1 MKVQFML
8 KKMFRSQNKDSVE
21 SLSEDKKRAITG
33 WCMYDWA
40 NSAFFTSAGTAIFPI
55 YFVVA
60 FQATFGSRTEIFGIT
75 FTGSSLWALGVSMSA
90 LFVALS
96 SPILGAIADTKP
108 LKKTFLKYYMIIGVI
123 FTIISFFSVY
133 VANSWAWLIGCY
145 FIANIGAAGANV
157 FYNSLLPSLAPSKYA
172 SEISTKGYAYGYV
185 GGGLLL
191 LFHLILIQGASIYL
205 EDSAVDLVTRLCIV
219 SVGVWWFGW
228 SIWTLK
234 TVPEPE
240 IENETKANSLS
251 EVVFSAFSRLKQT
264 FSEIRKFKYLFTFL
278 IAFYIFN
285 DGVQTVLSVAG
296 AYGADV
302 LGVELLFNMI
312 TILIVQFV
320 AAPGSILFGWLANKF
335 GTKEALVLALS
346 GWILIIIFVLG
357 FAPLKLTKDSDYDY
371 QFSYNQ
377 GTTKYDLMSS
387 PEFSSTEENIDIIS
401 WESNFHLEQGTSLD
415 LNQLNLFI
423 NSVSNEPTSAFS
435 VVVLGGTLDSTK
447 IVSQNHSSSLSDGW
461 IDVWPKLLRDKLW
474 QPLNIHIGFQW
485 MLMGLFSGLVLGGS
499 QALARACFSMMTPL
513 KKSAEFFGFY
523 AFTMKASSVIGPLIY
538 VIAVN
543 SSNQKLGVMIIWGL
557 IVVGTIYL
565 STINVQQGALVAEE
579 ENKK

>member
-1 MKVQFML
+1 
-8 KKMFRSQNKDSVE
+8 MFRNLFKNKDSLE
-21 SLSEDKKRAITG
+21 SLDPEKRKAITG

-60 FQATFGSRTEIFGIT
+60 FQATFGSRTEFLGIT

-108 LKKTFLKYYMIIGVI
+108 LKKTFLKYYMIIGSL

-172 SEISTKGYAYGYV
+172 SEISTKGYAYGYI

-191 LFHLILIQGASIYL
+191 LVHLIFIQGASIYL
-205 EDSAVDLVTRLCIV
+205 DDSAVDLVTRLCIV
-219 SVGVWWFGW
+219 SVGIWWFGW

-240 IENETKANSLS
+240 IENNLQNESFSKIIL
-251 EVVFSAFSRLKQT
+251 SAFSRLRQT

-302 LGVELLFNMI
+302 LGVQLIFNMI
-312 TILIVQFV
+312 TILIIQFV
-320 AAPGSILFGWLANKF
+320 AAPGSILFGWLADKY
-335 GTKEALVLALS
+335 GTKEALVIALT
-346 GWILIIIFVLG
+346 GWIVIIVFVLG
-357 FAPLKLTKDSDYDY
+357 FAPLKLTNDKDYDY
-371 QFSYNQ
+371 QFAFDSNSNNYE
-377 GTTKYDLMSS
+377 LISS
-387 PEFSSTEENIDIIS
+387 IEFSSTEENIDVIN
-401 WESNFHLEQGTSLD
+401 WEEKFHKLQGQKVSEKELKK
-415 LNQLNLFI
+415 FI
-423 NSVSNEPTSAFS
+423 NIVQNEPTSSYS
-435 VVVLGGTLDSTK
+435 VVVTGGQLDSSRIISK
-447 IVSQNHSSSLSDGW
+447 NHASSLSDGW
-461 IDVWPKLLRDKLW
+461 IDAWPAFLRDVLW
-474 QPLNIHIGFQW
+474 QPLNIQIGFQW
-485 MLMGLFSGLVLGGS
+485 MTLGLLSGLVLGGS
-499 QALARACFSMMTPL
+499 QALARACFSMMTPV

-543 SSNQKLGVMIIWGL
+543 TSNQKLGVLIIWAL
-557 IVVGTIYL
+557 IVIGTIYL
-565 STINVQQGALVAEE
+565 STIDVRKGALVADE

>member
-1 MKVQFML
+1 ML
-8 KKMFRSQNKDSVE
+8 KNLLSSKNKDSIS
-21 SLSEDKKRAITG
+21 SLPDDKKRAITG

-55 YFVVA
+55 YFVIA
-60 FQATFGSRTEIFGIT
+60 FQATFGSRTEILGIT

-90 LFVALS
+90 LFVALT

-108 LKKTFLKYYMIIGVI
+108 LKKTFLKYYMIMGSL

-133 VANSWAWLIGCY
+133 FANSWAWLIGCY
-145 FIANIGAAGANV
+145 FIANVGAAGANV

-205 EDSAVDLVTRLCIV
+205 DESAVDLVTRFCIV

-234 TVPEPE
+234 TVPEPLIDNE
-240 IENETKANSLS
+240 IKASSFSETIIT
-251 EVVFSAFSRLKQT
+251 AFSRLKQT

-302 LGVELLFNMI
+302 LGVDLLFNMI

-320 AAPGSILFGWLANKF
+320 AAPGSTLFGWLAYKL
-335 GTKEALVLALS
+335 GTKEALVIALS
-346 GWILIIIFVLG
+346 GWIVIIVFVLG
-357 FAPLKLTKDSDYDY
+357 FAPLKLTNNSDYDY
-371 QFSYNQ
+371 QFTYNQ
-377 GTTKYDLMSS
+377 NTKEYDLISS
-387 PEFSSTEENIDIIS
+387 IEFSSTEENIDVIS
-401 WESNFHLEQGTSLD
+401 WEKNFHISEGESLSND
-415 LNQLNLFI
+415 KLSQFI
-423 NSVSNEPTSAFS
+423 NIISEEPTSSFS
-435 VVVLGGTLDSTK
+435 VVITGGELDSTK
-447 IVSQNHSSSLSDGW
+447 VVSKNHSSSLSDSW
-461 IDVWPKLLRDKLW
+461 IDVWPKILRDSLW
-474 QPLNIHIGFQW
+474 QPLNIQIGFQW

-499 QALARACFSMMTPL
+499 QALARSCFSMMTPI

-523 AFTMKASSVIGPLIY
+523 AFTMKASSVIGPIIY

-543 SSNQKLGVMIIWGL
+543 SSNQKLGVLIIWGL

-565 STINVQQGALVAEE
+565 STVNVQKGALVAEE

>member
-1 MKVQFML
+1 ML

-60 FQATFGSRTEIFGIT
+60 FQATFGSRTDIFGIT

-251 EVVFSAFSRLKQT
+251 EVVFSAFSRLKET

-435 VVVLGGTLDSTK
+435 VVVLGGNLDSTK

>member
-1 MKVQFML
+1 
-8 KKMFRSQNKDSVE
+8 MFRNLFKNNNKDSLE
-21 SLSEDKKRAITG
+21 SLDPEKRKAITG

-60 FQATFGSRTEIFGIT
+60 FQATFGSRTEFLGIT

-108 LKKTFLKYYMIIGVI
+108 LKKTFLKYYMIIGSL
-123 FTIISFFSVY
+123 FTIVSFFSVY

-145 FIANIGAAGANV
+145 FIANVGAAGANV

-191 LFHLILIQGASIYL
+191 LVHLIFIQGASIYL
-205 EDSAVDLVTRLCIV
+205 DDSAVDLVTRLCIV
-219 SVGVWWFGW
+219 SVGIWWFGW

-240 IENETKANSLS
+240 IENNLQNESFSKIIL
-251 EVVFSAFSRLKQT
+251 SAFSRLRQT

-302 LGVELLFNMI
+302 LGVQLIFNMI
-312 TILIVQFV
+312 TILIIQFV
-320 AAPGSILFGWLANKF
+320 AAPGSILFGWLADKY
-335 GTKEALVLALS
+335 GTKEALVIALT
-346 GWILIIIFVLG
+346 GWIIIIVFVLG
-357 FAPLKLTKDSDYDY
+357 FAPLKLTNDKDYDY
-371 QFSYNQ
+371 QFAF
-377 GTTKYDLMSS
+377 DSS
-387 PEFSSTEENIDIIS
+387 SNNYELISSIEFSSTEENIDVIN
-401 WESNFHLEQGTSLD
+401 WEEKFHKLQGQKVSEEELKK
-415 LNQLNLFI
+415 FI
-423 NSVSNEPTSAFS
+423 NIVQNEPSSSYS
-435 VVVLGGTLDSTK
+435 VVVTGGQLDSSRIISK
-447 IVSQNHSSSLSDGW
+447 NHASSLSDGW
-461 IDVWPKLLRDKLW
+461 IDAWPAFLRDVLW
-474 QPLNIHIGFQW
+474 QPLNIQIGFQW
-485 MLMGLFSGLVLGGS
+485 MTLGLLSGLVLGGS
-499 QALARACFSMMTPL
+499 QALARACFSMMTPV

-543 SSNQKLGVMIIWGL
+543 TSNQKLGVLIIWAL
-557 IVVGTIYL
+557 IVIGTIYL
-565 STINVQQGALVAEE
+565 STIDVRKGALVADE

>member
-1 MKVQFML
+1 
-8 KKMFRSQNKDSVE
+8 MFRNLFKNNNKDSLE
-21 SLSEDKKRAITG
+21 SLDPEKRKAITG

-60 FQATFGSRTEIFGIT
+60 FQATFGSRTEFLGIT

-108 LKKTFLKYYMIIGVI
+108 LKKTFLKYYMIIGSL
-123 FTIISFFSVY
+123 FTIVSFFSVY

-145 FIANIGAAGANV
+145 FIANVGAAGANV

-191 LFHLILIQGASIYL
+191 LVHLIFIQGASIYL
-205 EDSAVDLVTRLCIV
+205 DDSAVDLVTRLCIV
-219 SVGVWWFGW
+219 SVGIWWFGW

-240 IENETKANSLS
+240 IENNLQNESFSKIIL
-251 EVVFSAFSRLKQT
+251 SAFSRLRQT

-302 LGVELLFNMI
+302 LGVQLIFNMI
-312 TILIVQFV
+312 TILIIQFV
-320 AAPGSILFGWLANKF
+320 AAPGSILFGWLADKY
-335 GTKEALVLALS
+335 GTKEALVIALT
-346 GWILIIIFVLG
+346 GWIVIIVFVLG
-357 FAPLKLTKDSDYDY
+357 FAPLKLTNDKDYDY
-371 QFSYNQ
+371 QFAFDSNSNNYE
-377 GTTKYDLMSS
+377 LISS
-387 PEFSSTEENIDIIS
+387 IEFSSTEENIDVIN
-401 WESNFHLEQGTSLD
+401 WEEKFHKLQGQKVSEEELKK
-415 LNQLNLFI
+415 FI
-423 NSVSNEPTSAFS
+423 NIVQNEPSSSYS
-435 VVVLGGTLDSTK
+435 VVVTGGQLDSSRIISK
-447 IVSQNHSSSLSDGW
+447 NHASSLSDGW
-461 IDVWPKLLRDKLW
+461 IDAWPTFLRDVLW
-474 QPLNIHIGFQW
+474 QPLNIQIGFQW
-485 MLMGLFSGLVLGGS
+485 MTLGLLSGLVLGGS
-499 QALARACFSMMTPL
+499 QALARACFSMMTPV

-543 SSNQKLGVMIIWGL
+543 TSNQKLGVLIIWAL
-557 IVVGTIYL
+557 IVIGTIYL
-565 STINVQQGALVAEE
+565 STIDVRKGALVADE

>member
-1 MKVQFML
+1 
-8 KKMFRSQNKDSVE
+8 MFRNLFKNKNKDSLE
-21 SLSEDKKRAITG
+21 SLDPEKRKAITG

-60 FQATFGSRTEIFGIT
+60 FQATFGSRTEFLGIT

-108 LKKTFLKYYMIIGVI
+108 LKKTFLKYYMIIGSL

-145 FIANIGAAGANV
+145 FIANVGAAGANV

-172 SEISTKGYAYGYV
+172 SEISTKGYAYGYI

-191 LFHLILIQGASIYL
+191 LVHLIFIQGASIYL
-205 EDSAVDLVTRLCIV
+205 DDSAVDLVTRLCIV
-219 SVGVWWFGW
+219 SVGIWWFGW

-240 IENETKANSLS
+240 IENNLQNESFSKIIL
-251 EVVFSAFSRLKQT
+251 SAFSRLRQT

-302 LGVELLFNMI
+302 LGVQLIFNMI
-312 TILIVQFV
+312 TILIIQFV
-320 AAPGSILFGWLANKF
+320 AAPGSILFGWLADKY
-335 GTKEALVLALS
+335 GTKEALVIALT
-346 GWILIIIFVLG
+346 GWIIIIVFVLG
-357 FAPLKLTKDSDYDY
+357 FAPLKLTNDKDYDY
-371 QFSYNQ
+371 QFA
-377 GTTKYDLMSS
+377 YDSNSNNYELISS
-387 PEFSSTEENIDIIS
+387 IEFSSTEENIDVIN
-401 WESNFHLEQGTSLD
+401 WEEKFHKLQGQKVSEEE
-415 LNQLNLFI
+415 LNRFI
-423 NSVSNEPTSAFS
+423 NIVQNEPSSSYS
-435 VVVLGGTLDSTK
+435 VVVTGGQLDSTRIISK
-447 IVSQNHSSSLSDGW
+447 NHASSLSDGW
-461 IDVWPKLLRDKLW
+461 IDAWPAFLRDVLW
-474 QPLNIHIGFQW
+474 QPLNIQIGFQW
-485 MLMGLFSGLVLGGS
+485 MTLGLLSGLVLGGS
-499 QALARACFSMMTPL
+499 QALARACFSMMTPV

-543 SSNQKLGVMIIWGL
+543 TSNQKLGVLIIWAL
-557 IVVGTIYL
+557 IVIGTIYL
-565 STINVQQGALVAEE
+565 STIDVRKGALVADE

>member
-1 MKVQFML
+1 
-8 KKMFRSQNKDSVE
+8 MFRNLFKNKNKDSLE
-21 SLSEDKKRAITG
+21 SLDPEKRKAITG

-60 FQATFGSRTEIFGIT
+60 FQATFGSRAEFLGIT

-108 LKKTFLKYYMIIGVI
+108 LKKTFLKYYMIIGSL

-145 FIANIGAAGANV
+145 FIANVGAAGANV

-172 SEISTKGYAYGYV
+172 SEISTKGYAYGYI

-191 LFHLILIQGASIYL
+191 LVHLIFIQGASIYL
-205 EDSAVDLVTRLCIV
+205 DDSAVDLVTRLCIV
-219 SVGVWWFGW
+219 SVGIWWFGW

-240 IENETKANSLS
+240 IENNLQNESFSKIIL
-251 EVVFSAFSRLKQT
+251 SAFSRLRQT

-302 LGVELLFNMI
+302 LGVQLIFNMI
-312 TILIVQFV
+312 TILIIQFV
-320 AAPGSILFGWLANKF
+320 AAPGSILFGWLADKY
-335 GTKEALVLALS
+335 GTKEALVIALT
-346 GWILIIIFVLG
+346 GWIIIIIFVLG
-357 FAPLKLTKDSDYDY
+357 FAPLKLTNDKDYDY
-371 QFSYNQ
+371 QFAF
-377 GTTKYDLMSS
+377 DSS
-387 PEFSSTEENIDIIS
+387 SNNYELISSIEFSSTEENIDVIN
-401 WESNFHLEQGTSLD
+401 WEEKFHKLQGQKVSEEELKR
-415 LNQLNLFI
+415 FI
-423 NSVSNEPTSAFS
+423 NIVQNEPSSSYS
-435 VVVLGGTLDSTK
+435 VVVTGGQLDSTRIISK
-447 IVSQNHSSSLSDGW
+447 NHASSLSDGW
-461 IDVWPKLLRDKLW
+461 IDAWPAFLRDVLW
-474 QPLNIHIGFQW
+474 QPLNIQIGFQW
-485 MLMGLFSGLVLGGS
+485 MTLGLLSGLVLGGS
-499 QALARACFSMMTPL
+499 QALARACFSMMTPV

-543 SSNQKLGVMIIWGL
+543 TSNQKLGVLIIWAL
-557 IVVGTIYL
+557 IVIGTIYL
-565 STINVQQGALVAEE
+565 STIDVRKGALVADE

>member
-1 MKVQFML
+1 
-8 KKMFRSQNKDSVE
+8 MFRNLFKNKNKDSIE
-21 SLSEDKKRAITG
+21 SLDPEKRKAITG

-60 FQATFGSRTEIFGIT
+60 FQATFGSRTEFLGIT

-108 LKKTFLKYYMIIGVI
+108 LKKTFLKYYMIIGSL

-145 FIANIGAAGANV
+145 FIANVGAAGANV

-172 SEISTKGYAYGYV
+172 SEISTKGYAYGYI

-191 LFHLILIQGASIYL
+191 LVHLIFIQGASIYL
-205 EDSAVDLVTRLCIV
+205 DDSAVDLVTRLCIV
-219 SVGVWWFGW
+219 SVGIWWFGW

-240 IENETKANSLS
+240 IENNLQNESFSKIIL
-251 EVVFSAFSRLKQT
+251 SAFSRLRQT

-302 LGVELLFNMI
+302 LGVQLIFNMI
-312 TILIVQFV
+312 TILIIQFV
-320 AAPGSILFGWLANKF
+320 AAPGSILFGWLADKY
-335 GTKEALVLALS
+335 GTKEALVIALT
-346 GWILIIIFVLG
+346 GWIVIIVFVLG
-357 FAPLKLTKDSDYDY
+357 FAPLKLTNDNDYDY
-371 QFSYNQ
+371 QFAFDSNSNSYE
-377 GTTKYDLMSS
+377 LISS
-387 PEFSSTEENIDIIS
+387 IEFSSTEENIDVIN
-401 WESNFHLEQGTSLD
+401 WEEKFHKLQGQKVSEEE
-415 LNQLNLFI
+415 LNRFI
-423 NSVSNEPTSAFS
+423 NIVQNEPSSSYS
-435 VVVLGGTLDSTK
+435 VVVTGGQLDSTRIISK
-447 IVSQNHSSSLSDGW
+447 NHASSLSDGW
-461 IDVWPKLLRDKLW
+461 IDAWPAFLRDVLW
-474 QPLNIHIGFQW
+474 QPLNIQIGFQW
-485 MLMGLFSGLVLGGS
+485 MTLGLLSGLVLGGS
-499 QALARACFSMMTPL
+499 QALARACFSMMTPV

-543 SSNQKLGVMIIWGL
+543 TSNQKLGVLIIWAL
-557 IVVGTIYL
+557 IVIGTIYL
-565 STINVQQGALVAEE
+565 STIDVRKGALVADE

>member
-1 MKVQFML
+1 
-8 KKMFRSQNKDSVE
+8 MFRNLFKNNNKDSLE
-21 SLSEDKKRAITG
+21 SLDPEKRKAITG

-60 FQATFGSRTEIFGIT
+60 FQATFGSRTEFLGIT

-108 LKKTFLKYYMIIGVI
+108 LKKTFLKYYMIIGSL

-145 FIANIGAAGANV
+145 FIANGGAAGANV
-157 FYNSLLPSLAPSKYA
+157 FYNSLLPSLAPIKYA
-172 SEISTKGYAYGYV
+172 SEISTKGYAYGYI

-191 LFHLILIQGASIYL
+191 LVHLIFIQGASIYL
-205 EDSAVDLVTRLCIV
+205 DDSAVDLVTRLCIV
-219 SVGVWWFGW
+219 SVGIWWFGW

-240 IENETKANSLS
+240 IENNLQNESFSKIIL
-251 EVVFSAFSRLKQT
+251 SAFSRLRQT

-302 LGVELLFNMI
+302 LGVQLIFNMI
-312 TILIVQFV
+312 TILIIQFV
-320 AAPGSILFGWLANKF
+320 AAPGSILFGWLADKY
-335 GTKEALVLALS
+335 GTKEALVIALT
-346 GWILIIIFVLG
+346 GWIVIIVFVLG
-357 FAPLKLTKDSDYDY
+357 FAPLKLTNDKDYDY
-371 QFSYNQ
+371 QFAFDSNSNNYE
-377 GTTKYDLMSS
+377 LISS
-387 PEFSSTEENIDIIS
+387 IEFSSTEENIDVIN
-401 WESNFHLEQGTSLD
+401 WEEKFHKLQGQKVSEEELKK
-415 LNQLNLFI
+415 FI
-423 NSVSNEPTSAFS
+423 NIVQNEPSSSYS
-435 VVVLGGTLDSTK
+435 VVVTGGQLDSSRIISK
-447 IVSQNHSSSLSDGW
+447 NHASSLSDGW
-461 IDVWPKLLRDKLW
+461 IDAWPAFLRDVLW
-474 QPLNIHIGFQW
+474 QPLNIQIGFQW
-485 MLMGLFSGLVLGGS
+485 MTLGLLSGLVLGGS
-499 QALARACFSMMTPL
+499 QALARACFSMMTPV

-543 SSNQKLGVMIIWGL
+543 TSNQKLGVLIIWAL
-557 IVVGTIYL
+557 IVIGTIYL
-565 STINVQQGALVAEE
+565 STIDVRKGALVADE

>member
-1 MKVQFML
+1 
-8 KKMFRSQNKDSVE
+8 MFRNLFKNKNKDSLE
-21 SLSEDKKRAITG
+21 YLDPEKRKAITG

-60 FQATFGSRTEIFGIT
+60 FQATFGSRTEFLGIT

-108 LKKTFLKYYMIIGVI
+108 LKKTFLKYYMIIGSL

-145 FIANIGAAGANV
+145 FIANVGAAGANV

-191 LFHLILIQGASIYL
+191 LVHLIFIQGASIYL
-205 EDSAVDLVTRLCIV
+205 DDSAVDLVTRLCIV
-219 SVGVWWFGW
+219 SVGIWWFGW

-240 IENETKANSLS
+240 IENNLQNESFSKIIL
-251 EVVFSAFSRLKQT
+251 SAFSRLRQT

-302 LGVELLFNMI
+302 LGVQLIFNMI
-312 TILIVQFV
+312 TILIIQFV
-320 AAPGSILFGWLANKF
+320 AAPGSILFGWLADKY
-335 GTKEALVLALS
+335 GTKEALVIALT
-346 GWILIIIFVLG
+346 GWIIIIIFVLG
-357 FAPLKLTKDSDYDY
+357 FAPLKLTNDKDYDY
-371 QFSYNQ
+371 QFAFDSNSNNYE
-377 GTTKYDLMSS
+377 LISS
-387 PEFSSTEENIDIIS
+387 IEFSSTEENIDVIN
-401 WESNFHLEQGTSLD
+401 WEEKFHKLQGQKVSEEELKK
-415 LNQLNLFI
+415 FI
-423 NSVSNEPTSAFS
+423 NIVQNEPSSSYS
-435 VVVLGGTLDSTK
+435 VVVTGGQLDSSRIISK
-447 IVSQNHSSSLSDGW
+447 NHASSLSDGW
-461 IDVWPKLLRDKLW
+461 IDAWPAFLRDVLW
-474 QPLNIHIGFQW
+474 QPLNIQIGFQW
-485 MLMGLFSGLVLGGS
+485 MTLGLLSGLVLGGS
-499 QALARACFSMMTPL
+499 QALARACFSMMTPV

-543 SSNQKLGVMIIWGL
+543 TSNQKLGVLIIWAL
-557 IVVGTIYL
+557 IVIGTIYL
-565 STINVQQGALVAEE
+565 STIDVRKGALVADE

>member
-1 MKVQFML
+1 
-8 KKMFRSQNKDSVE
+8 MFRNLFKNKNKDSLE
-21 SLSEDKKRAITG
+21 SLDPEKRKAITG

-60 FQATFGSRTEIFGIT
+60 FQATFGSRTEFLGIT

-108 LKKTFLKYYMIIGVI
+108 LKKTFLKYYMIIGSL

-145 FIANIGAAGANV
+145 FIANVGAAGANV

-172 SEISTKGYAYGYV
+172 SEISTKGYAYGYI

-191 LFHLILIQGASIYL
+191 LVHLIFIQGASIYL
-205 EDSAVDLVTRLCIV
+205 DDSAVDLVTRLCIV
-219 SVGVWWFGW
+219 SVGIWWFGW

-240 IENETKANSLS
+240 VENNLQNESFSKIIL
-251 EVVFSAFSRLKQT
+251 SAFSRLRQT

-302 LGVELLFNMI
+302 LGVQLIFNMI
-312 TILIVQFV
+312 TILIIQFV
-320 AAPGSILFGWLANKF
+320 AAPGSILFGWLADKY
-335 GTKEALVLALS
+335 GTKEALVIALT
-346 GWILIIIFVLG
+346 GWIVIIVFVLG
-357 FAPLKLTKDSDYDY
+357 FAPLKLTNDKDYDY
-371 QFSYNQ
+371 QFVFDSNSNNYE
-377 GTTKYDLMSS
+377 LISS
-387 PEFSSTEENIDIIS
+387 IEFSSTEENIDVIN
-401 WESNFHLEQGTSLD
+401 WEEKFHKLQGQKVSEEE
-415 LNQLNLFI
+415 LNRFI
-423 NSVSNEPTSAFS
+423 NIVQNEPSSSYS
-435 VVVLGGTLDSTK
+435 VVVTGGQLDSTRIISK
-447 IVSQNHSSSLSDGW
+447 NHASSLSDGW
-461 IDVWPKLLRDKLW
+461 IDAWPAFLRDVLW
-474 QPLNIHIGFQW
+474 QPLNIQIGFQW
-485 MLMGLFSGLVLGGS
+485 MTLGLLSGLVLGGS
-499 QALARACFSMMTPL
+499 QALARACFSMMTPV

-543 SSNQKLGVMIIWGL
+543 TSNQKLGVLIIWAL
-557 IVVGTIYL
+557 IVIGTIYL
-565 STINVQQGALVAEE
+565 STIDVRKGALVADE

>member
-1 MKVQFML
+1 
-8 KKMFRSQNKDSVE
+8 MFRNLFKNKNKDSLE
-21 SLSEDKKRAITG
+21 YLDPEKRKAITG

-60 FQATFGSRTEIFGIT
+60 FQATFGSRTEFLGIT

-108 LKKTFLKYYMIIGVI
+108 LKKTFLKYYMIIGSL

-145 FIANIGAAGANV
+145 FIANVGAAGANV

-191 LFHLILIQGASIYL
+191 LVHLIFIQGASIYL
-205 EDSAVDLVTRLCIV
+205 DDSAVDLVTRLCIV
-219 SVGVWWFGW
+219 SVGIWWFGW

-240 IENETKANSLS
+240 IENNLQNESFSKIIL
-251 EVVFSAFSRLKQT
+251 SAFSRLRQT

-285 DGVQTVLSVAG
+285 DVVQTVLSVAG

-302 LGVELLFNMI
+302 LGVQLIFNMI
-312 TILIVQFV
+312 TILIIQFV
-320 AAPGSILFGWLANKF
+320 AAPGSILFGWLADKY
-335 GTKEALVLALS
+335 GTKEALVIALT
-346 GWILIIIFVLG
+346 GWIVIIVFVLG
-357 FAPLKLTKDSDYDY
+357 FAPLKLTNDKDYDY
-371 QFSYNQ
+371 QFAFDSNSNNYE
-377 GTTKYDLMSS
+377 LISS
-387 PEFSSTEENIDIIS
+387 IEFSSTEENIDVIN
-401 WESNFHLEQGTSLD
+401 WEEKFHKLQGQKVSEEE
-415 LNQLNLFI
+415 LNRFI
-423 NSVSNEPTSAFS
+423 NIVQNEPSSSYS
-435 VVVLGGTLDSTK
+435 VVVTGGQLDSTRIISK
-447 IVSQNHSSSLSDGW
+447 NHASSLSDGW
-461 IDVWPKLLRDKLW
+461 IDAWPAFLRDVLW
-474 QPLNIHIGFQW
+474 QPLNIQIGFQW
-485 MLMGLFSGLVLGGS
+485 MTLGLLSGLVLGGS
-499 QALARACFSMMTPL
+499 QALARACFSMMTPV

-543 SSNQKLGVMIIWGL
+543 TSNQKLGVLIIWAL
-557 IVVGTIYL
+557 IVIGTIYL
-565 STINVQQGALVAEE
+565 STIDVRKGALVADE

>member
-1 MKVQFML
+1 
-8 KKMFRSQNKDSVE
+8 
-21 SLSEDKKRAITG
+21 
-33 WCMYDWA
+33 
-40 NSAFFTSAGTAIFPI
+40 
-55 YFVVA
+55 
-60 FQATFGSRTEIFGIT
+60 
-75 FTGSSLWALGVSMSA
+75 
-90 LFVALS
+90 
-96 SPILGAIADTKP
+96 
-108 LKKTFLKYYMIIGVI
+108 
-123 FTIISFFSVY
+123 
-133 VANSWAWLIGCY
+133 
-145 FIANIGAAGANV
+145 
-157 FYNSLLPSLAPSKYA
+157 
-172 SEISTKGYAYGYV
+172 
-185 GGGLLL
+185 
-191 LFHLILIQGASIYL
+191 
-205 EDSAVDLVTRLCIV
+205 
-219 SVGVWWFGW
+219 
-228 SIWTLK
+228 
-234 TVPEPE
+234 
-240 IENETKANSLS
+240 
-251 EVVFSAFSRLKQT
+251 
-264 FSEIRKFKYLFTFL
+264 
-278 IAFYIFN
+278 
-285 DGVQTVLSVAG
+285 
-296 AYGADV
+296 
-302 LGVELLFNMI
+302 
-312 TILIVQFV
+312 
-320 AAPGSILFGWLANKF
+320 
-335 GTKEALVLALS
+335 
-346 GWILIIIFVLG
+346 
-357 FAPLKLTKDSDYDY
+357 
-371 QFSYNQ
+371 
-377 GTTKYDLMSS
+377 MSS

-565 STINVQQGALVAEE
+565 STINVHKGALVAEE

>member
-1 MKVQFML
+1 ML

-565 STINVQQGALVAEE
+565 STINVHKGALVAEE

>member
-1 MKVQFML
+1 
-8 KKMFRSQNKDSVE
+8 MFRNLFKNKNKDSIE
-21 SLSEDKKRAITG
+21 SLDPEKRKAITG

-60 FQATFGSRTEIFGIT
+60 FQATFGSRTEFLGIT

-108 LKKTFLKYYMIIGVI
+108 LKKTFLKYYMIIGSL

-145 FIANIGAAGANV
+145 FIANVGAAGANV

-172 SEISTKGYAYGYV
+172 SEISTKGYAYGYI

-191 LFHLILIQGASIYL
+191 LVHLIFIQGASIYL
-205 EDSAVDLVTRLCIV
+205 DDSAVDLVTRLCIV
-219 SVGVWWFGW
+219 SVGIWWFGW

-240 IENETKANSLS
+240 IENNLQNESFSKIIL
-251 EVVFSAFSRLKQT
+251 SAFSRLRQT

-302 LGVELLFNMI
+302 LGVQLIFNMI
-312 TILIVQFV
+312 TILIIQFV
-320 AAPGSILFGWLANKF
+320 AAPGSIFFGWLADKY
-335 GTKEALVLALS
+335 GTKEALVIALT
-346 GWILIIIFVLG
+346 GWIVIIVFVLG
-357 FAPLKLTKDSDYDY
+357 FAPLKLTNDNDYDY
-371 QFSYNQ
+371 QFAFDSNSNSYE
-377 GTTKYDLMSS
+377 LISS
-387 PEFSSTEENIDIIS
+387 IEFSSTEENIDVIN
-401 WESNFHLEQGTSLD
+401 WEEKFHKLQGQKVSEEE
-415 LNQLNLFI
+415 LNKFI
-423 NSVSNEPTSAFS
+423 NIVQNEPTSSYS
-435 VVVLGGTLDSTK
+435 VVVTGGQLDSSRIISK
-447 IVSQNHSSSLSDGW
+447 NHASSLSDGW
-461 IDVWPKLLRDKLW
+461 IDAWPAFLRDVLW
-474 QPLNIHIGFQW
+474 QPLNIQIGFQW
-485 MLMGLFSGLVLGGS
+485 MTLGLLSGLVLGGS
-499 QALARACFSMMTPL
+499 QALARACFSMMTPV

-543 SSNQKLGVMIIWGL
+543 TSNQKLGVLIIWAL
-557 IVVGTIYL
+557 IVIGTIYL
-565 STINVQQGALVAEE
+565 STIDVRKGALVADE